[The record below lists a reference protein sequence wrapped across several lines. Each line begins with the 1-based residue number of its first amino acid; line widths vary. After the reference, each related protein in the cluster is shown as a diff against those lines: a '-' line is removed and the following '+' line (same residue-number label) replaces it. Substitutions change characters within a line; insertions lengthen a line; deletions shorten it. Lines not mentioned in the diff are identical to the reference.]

1 MKGSVAILEGRLSR
15 DGVGTCAS
23 GHSAGPPG
31 VRKQLVHW
39 WSGLNVVDVRYSPYY
54 GHMGEELLML
64 KPTVLVS
71 TQGGYLLLC
80 F

>member
-1 MKGSVAILEGRLSR
+1 ML
-15 DGVGTCAS
+15 
-23 GHSAGPPG
+23 
-31 VRKQLVHW
+31 QLY
-39 WSGLNVVDVRYSPYY
+39 SNFVRYSPYY
-54 GHMGEELLML
+54 GHMGEESLML